1 MLNKSTRPV
10 VGRSTLLG
18 MATQAPKRMTRD
30 GRRANLV
37 AAAARAVIA
46 QPGERLTFDAVAAE
60 AGVSATLPYKYFD
73 SIEDV
78 TLELYTATVA
88 DVDATTDELLADPDR
103 SFDDKVRGAFLLWCD
118 QVERDDFLF
127 VRLAE
132 GANAT
137 GLARAVHRRRERI
150 VQVWAEQI
158 GAEFELDTS
167 TARLVSASVT
177 AGASALVQR
186 VFTDRLD
193 REMVADRLVELARA
207 QGEAAQ

>member
-1 MLNKSTRPV
+1 M
-10 VGRSTLLG
+10 
-18 MATQAPKRMTRD
+18 
-30 GRRANLV
+30 
-37 AAAARAVIA
+37 
-46 QPGERLTFDAVAAE
+46 
-60 AGVSATLPYKYFD
+60 
-73 SIEDV
+73 
-78 TLELYTATVA
+78 
-88 DVDATTDELLADPDR
+88 LADPER
-103 SFDDKVRGAFLLWCD
+103 SFDDKVRRAFLLWCN
-118 QVERDDFLF
+118 QVERDDYLF

-158 GAEFELDTS
+158 EAEFGLDTS

-177 AGASALVQR
+177 SGASALVQR

-207 QGEAAQ
+207 QGEAAPEADSRGSGSRSSARA